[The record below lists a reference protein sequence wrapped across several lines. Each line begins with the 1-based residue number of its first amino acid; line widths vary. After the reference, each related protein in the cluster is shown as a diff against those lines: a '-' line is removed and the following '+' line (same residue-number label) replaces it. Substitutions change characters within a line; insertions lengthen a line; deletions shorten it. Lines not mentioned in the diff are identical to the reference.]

1 MSVRI
6 LVVEDDELSR
16 EVLALLLQREGYEV
30 ESVDSGDAALLHL
43 QTMRPLPG
51 VVLTDLQM
59 PGTTGDALARQLRGL
74 CGTGTL
80 LLGMSASES
89 EGGRGREFDG
99 FLLKPFG
106 MEALAEVIAG
116 GRSGVGNDANG
127 TGGGVLNWVVYEKL
141 AGSMPQSRLEQ
152 LYSLCLTD
160 ATSRIATMRRAASD
174 GDDGAYRKGAHA
186 IKGGCGMVGAIE
198 LQSLATSMEERGL
211 CDDHIASLDEFMLAC
226 ERLRRI
232 LVAHKIK
239 HNRANGLSGETRNEG
254 SNEEV

>member
-1 MSVRI
+1 MPVRI
-6 LVVEDDELSR
+6 LVVEDDDLSR
-16 EVLALLLQREGYEV
+16 EVLALLLQGEGYEV
-30 ESVDSGDAALLHL
+30 ESVDSGDAALVHL
-43 QTMRPLPG
+43 QTMHPLPG

-59 PGTTGDALARQLRGL
+59 PGTTGNALARELRGL
-74 CGTGTL
+74 CGAETL

-89 EGGRGREFDG
+89 EDGTGREFDG

-106 MEALAEVIAG
+106 METLAEAIAG
-116 GRSGVGNDANG
+116 GRSAVKSEQNG
-127 TGGGVLNWVVYEKL
+127 YGSVLNVAVYEKL
-141 AGSMPQSRLEQ
+141 AGSMPPSRLKQ
-152 LYSLCLTD
+152 LYALCLKD
-160 ATSRIATMRRAASD
+160 AEGRIAAMRQAASI
-174 GDDGAYRKGAHA
+174 GDVGAYRKGAHA

-211 CDDHIASLDEFMLAC
+211 CDDHIATFDEFILAC

-254 SNEEV
+254 SDEEV

>member
-30 ESVDSGDAALLHL
+30 ESVDSGDAALAHL
-43 QTMRPLPG
+43 QTMQPLPE

-59 PGTTGDALARQLRGL
+59 PGTTGDALARGLRGL
-74 CGTGTL
+74 CGAETL
-80 LLGMSASES
+80 LLGMSASEL
-89 EGGRGREFDG
+89 ENGTGREFDG

-106 MEALAEVIAG
+106 MERLAEAIAG
-116 GRSGVGNDANG
+116 ARSAIGNEPSGTVGS
-127 TGGGVLNWVVYEKL
+127 VLNGVVYEKL

-152 LYSLCLTD
+152 LYALCLTD
-160 ATSRIATMRRAASD
+160 AEGRIASMRRAASD
-174 GDDGAYRKGAHA
+174 GDDGVYRKGAHA

-254 SNEEV
+254 SD

>member
-1 MSVRI
+1 MPDRI
-6 LVVEDDELSR
+6 LIVEDDELSR
-16 EVLALLLQREGYEV
+16 EVLALLLQGEGYEV
-30 ESVDSGDAALLHL
+30 ESVESGDAALVHL
-43 QTMRPLPG
+43 ETMRPLPG
-51 VVLTDLQM
+51 VVLTDMQM

-74 CGTGTL
+74 CGAETL
-80 LLGMSASES
+80 VLGMSASES
-89 EGGRGREFDG
+89 EDGTGREFDG

-106 MEALAEVIAG
+106 MEAVAAAIAG
-116 GRSGVGNDANG
+116 GRSAVRGRSN
-127 TGGGVLNWVVYEKL
+127 GGGSVLNVVVYEEL
-141 AGSMPQSRLEQ
+141 ARSMPLPRLEQ
-152 LYSLCLTD
+152 LYTLCLTD
-160 ATSRIATMRRAASD
+160 AETRIAAMRRAASI

-186 IKGGCGMVGAIE
+186 IRGGCGIVGAIE

-211 CDDHIASLDEFMLAC
+211 CDDHIASLDEFMLAS

>member
-1 MSVRI
+1 MPDRI
-6 LVVEDDELSR
+6 LIVEDDELSR
-16 EVLALLLQREGYEV
+16 EVLVVLLQGEGYEV
-30 ESVDSGDAALLHL
+30 ESVDSGDAALVHL
-43 QTMRPLPG
+43 KTMHPLPG

-59 PGTTGDALARQLRGL
+59 PGTTGNALARELRGL
-74 CGTGTL
+74 CGAKTL

-89 EGGRGREFDG
+89 EDRTRQEFDG

-106 MEALAEVIAG
+106 MEALATAIAG
-116 GRSGVGNDANG
+116 GRSAVKSDPNG
-127 TGGGVLNWVVYEKL
+127 FGSVLNVVVYEKL
-141 AGSMPQSRLEQ
+141 AGSMPPSRLEQ
-152 LYSLCLTD
+152 LYALCLKD
-160 ATSRIATMRRAASD
+160 AEGRIAAMRQFASI

-211 CDDHIASLDEFMLAC
+211 CDDHIASLDEFILAC

-239 HNRANGLSGETRNEG
+239 HNQANGLSGETRNEG